1 MSPARSGAIGASLRN
16 AGWMSP
22 EDRQATT
29 ATSVP
34 TVSSW
39 LSMIRRAHCLRLV
52 AGIPGEDRQACVGIH
67 FQKVGG
73 CGGLAG
79 RRRQHQEIDIRRELR
94 RVEIGERTRST
105 TAACH

>member
-1 MSPARSGAIGASLRN
+1 MSPARSGAIGASRRS

-39 LSMIRRAHCLRLV
+39 LSMSRRATASGLV
-52 AGIPGEDRQACVGIH
+52 AGIPGKDRQACVGID
-67 FQKVGG
+67 FQKMGG
-73 CGGLAG
+73 RGGRSAVAG
-79 RRRQHQEIDIRRELR
+79 STR
-94 RVEIGERTRST
+94 RST
-105 TAACH
+105 YGASSDV